1 MLLVFYTA
9 FTANAAL
16 AGKQSSY
23 LCVYIHHFIIYFV
36 HFFSL
41 FAGVVPRVL
50 WITLGGA
57 FFFGF
62 YDLTTRLL
70 SGTDADS

>member
-1 MLLVFYTA
+1 MFPAFYMA
-9 FTANAAL
+9 FTSNAES
-16 AGKQSSY
+16 AGKQNSY
-23 LCVYIHHFIIYFV
+23 LYIFYRFIIYFV
-36 HFFSL
+36 YALSL
-41 FAGVVPRVL
+41 FAGFVPRVL

-70 SGTDADS
+70 SGTNADS